1 METIVICGGGTLGH
15 ILPGISFSKILKQKD
30 TKIVFILGVKDKRF
44 DEFINS
50 GKIDEVY
57 YYDVC
62 GLNRKNLFKNILNF
76 IKNGNSFFK
85 IKQLLKTKKP
95 KIVIGMGGYISAIV
109 LKAASSLSIKT
120 ILHEQNAVMGLA
132 NKMCIKSVN
141 KVLLTFPIDNI
152 PNSIVIGNPR
162 LIEASKIVANKIK
175 NHITVLSGTLGSK
188 VINNL
193 IVDFLK
199 TSKSTK
205 YYTTLITGKRYY
217 EEVVKSLGTN
227 KDKHFEVMPLSS
239 NILEIMASSSL
250 IISRSGATTIFEII
264 GLNIPAIL
272 IPSPNVANNHQY
284 YNALYLHNKQASI
297 LLEEKDLKIESLN
310 KTIEHCINNVVIKDN
325 LKKIKDEYLKVSWE
339 GLIEDV

>member
-272 IPSPNVANNHQY
+272 IPSPNVVNNHQY
-284 YNALYLHNKQASI
+284 YNALYLHNKQASM

-310 KTIEHCINNVVIKDN
+310 KTIEHCIGNVVIKDN

>member
-76 IKNGNSFFK
+76 IKNCNSFFK

-272 IPSPNVANNHQY
+272 IPSPNVVNNHQY